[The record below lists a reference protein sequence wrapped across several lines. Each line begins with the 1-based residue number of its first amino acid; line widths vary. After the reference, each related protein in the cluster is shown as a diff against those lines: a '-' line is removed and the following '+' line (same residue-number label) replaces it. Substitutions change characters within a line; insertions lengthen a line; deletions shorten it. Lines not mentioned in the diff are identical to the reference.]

1 LIKNYQ
7 KSNLIPIAYTKRA
20 LAYYNIQKYE
30 QTLADYRTVLDQ
42 YSNHE
47 SAHDALIGLQE
58 TLNLLG
64 RSTEFDPYFASYKN
78 ANPGSSS
85 LANIEYESAVNLFL
99 NEDYQHAISK
109 FQTFIQ
115 SYPDD
120 NHVYEAKF
128 YIAECHYRSNN
139 HLDAI
144 QLYQLVIQE
153 NRINQVNRAMRRLG
167 DLLFDQG
174 NYQEAINS
182 YLELESAARTKK
194 ESYYAW
200 SGLMESYFLEQNY
213 AQSDHYA
220 QLTLEQGGV
229 NTNAMNRSLLIRG
242 KSAYMQNDSQLATDY
257 FLSTLNSAQD
267 ENGAEAQ
274 YLLAKIQSEQ
284 GQFKQS
290 NETLYDLNNRFGSY
304 DYWLGQSFLLITD
317 NYIEMD
323 EIFQARA
330 TLKSIIENAPEEEI
344 VEAAERKLAALDR
357 EEQLELAPEEA
368 DLFEVI
374 DDQEP

>member
-1 LIKNYQ
+1 
-7 KSNLIPIAYTKRA
+7 
-20 LAYYNIQKYE
+20 
-30 QTLADYRTVLDQ
+30 
-42 YSNHE
+42 
-47 SAHDALIGLQE
+47 
-58 TLNLLG
+58 
-64 RSTEFDPYFASYKN
+64 
-78 ANPGSSS
+78 
-85 LANIEYESAVNLFL
+85 
-99 NEDYQHAISK
+99 
-109 FQTFIQ
+109 
-115 SYPDD
+115 
-120 NHVYEAKF
+120 
-128 YIAECHYRSNN
+128 
-139 HLDAI
+139 
-144 QLYQLVIQE
+144 
-153 NRINQVNRAMRRLG
+153 MRRLG

-213 AQSDHYA
+213 TQSDHYA

-229 NTNAMNRSLLIRG
+229 NTNAMNRSMLIRG

-317 NYIEMD
+317 NYIEID

-344 VEAAERKLAALDR
+344 VEAAKMKLAELDR
-357 EEQLELAPEEA
+357 EEQLELVPEES

-374 DDQEP
+374 DNQEP